1 MKNKK
6 RQSSSRPL
14 LAFLLIVIGVGYL
27 LKNLEI
33 IPEFTVFFDGF
44 WTLFII
50 IPAIINIIS
59 GKSRRAGFIW
69 LFIGLALLSLC
80 IDALRVVRPLL
91 IPVFLILI
99 GFMLFTKKGTFK
111 YRRIYNKLSEDYAR
125 YPVYRA
131 FFSRRSISSYD
142 KSYIGAFASAFCS
155 EMSLSFSE
163 ADFSHPSVLDI
174 TAILST
180 VDITVPVGT
189 DVRITHGKNGRD
201 SKSRSVSLN
210 TAASYCGDDMPV
222 LFLTPHSLFSRINV
236 SFS

>member
-33 IPEFTVFFDGF
+33 IPEFTIFFDGF

-131 FFSRRSISSYD
+131 FFPAGVFPLTISHISERSPRP
-142 KSYIGAFASAFCS
+142 F
-155 EMSLSFSE
+155 
-163 ADFSHPSVLDI
+163 
-174 TAILST
+174 
-180 VDITVPVGT
+180 
-189 DVRITHGKNGRD
+189 VRKCHFPFPRLIFHIR
-201 SKSRSVSLN
+201 
-210 TAASYCGDDMPV
+210 
-222 LFLTPHSLFSRINV
+222 LFLI
-236 SFS
+236 

>member
-6 RQSSSRPL
+6 RQNSSRPL
-14 LAFLLIVIGVGYL
+14 LAFLLIVIGAGYL

-33 IPEFTVFFDGF
+33 IPEFTIFFDGF

-50 IPAIINIIS
+50 IPAVINIIS
-59 GKSRRAGFIW
+59 GKSRRSGFIW
-69 LFIGLALLSLC
+69 LFIGLVLLSLC

-99 GFMLFTKKGTFK
+99 GFMLFDRKGTFK
-111 YRRIYNKLSEDYAR
+111 YRRIYNKLSESYVR

-163 ADFSHPSVLDI
+163 SEFSHPSVLDI
-174 TAILST
+174 TAVLST
-180 VDITVPVGT
+180 VDITVPIGT
-189 DVRITHGKNGRD
+189 DVRITHRKNGRD
-201 SKSRSVSLN
+201 FKSRSVSLN
-210 TAASYCGDDMPV
+210 ADSSYRGDDMPV
-222 LFLTPHSLFSRINV
+222 LFLSPHSLFSRINV
-236 SFS
+236 SFI

>member
-33 IPEFTVFFDGF
+33 IPEFTIFFDGF
-44 WTLFII
+44 WTMFII

-69 LFIGLALLSLC
+69 LIIGLALLSMC
-80 IDALRVVRPLL
+80 IDALRAFRPLL
-91 IPVFLILI
+91 IPVFLILL
-99 GFMLFTKKGTFK
+99 GFILFTKKGTLK
-111 YRRIYNKLSEDYAR
+111 YRRIYNKLSETYVR

-131 FFSRRSISSYD
+131 FFSRKGISSYD

-163 ADFSHPSVLDI
+163 AEFSHPAVLDI
-174 TAILST
+174 TAVLST

-189 DVRITHGKNGRD
+189 DVRITHGKNGKA
-201 SKSRSVSLN
+201 SKSKSVSLN
-210 TAASYCGDDMPV
+210 TASAYRGGDTSV
-222 LFLTPHSLFSRINV
+222 LFLTPHSFFGQINV
-236 SFS
+236 NFS